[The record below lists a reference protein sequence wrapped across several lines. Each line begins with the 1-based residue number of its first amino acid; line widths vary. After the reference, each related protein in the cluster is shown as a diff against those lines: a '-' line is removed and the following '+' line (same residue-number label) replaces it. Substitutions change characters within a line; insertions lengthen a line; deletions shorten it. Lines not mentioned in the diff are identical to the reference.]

1 MQRGI
6 ATIECRRSATYSR
19 LHHRQL
25 HRLTLPSVSS
35 FTNPSRMR
43 IINHT
48 SYHLDIPS
56 CGPRSRIRNIHCTVT
71 SATSESQRLILKI
84 PLGARWRDGWSEVE
98 VVSPQ
103 RIRGE
108 KQDEKQPLLHV
119 EMPRFKAY
127 YKNVRPPPFHILRV
141 LIPQSRSQGKLLRR
155 SSQYQQQI
163 LQTTSRNCRMRCRS
177 GISSFRERIRVLR
190 CMDVSLRLD
199 R

>member
-1 MQRGI
+1 MSAFSDILQFII
-6 ATIECRRSATYSR
+6 ASPCD
-19 LHHRQL
+19 
-25 HRLTLPSVSS
+25 SVSS
-35 FTNPSRMR
+35 STNPSTMR
-43 IINHT
+43 IVNHT
-48 SYHLDIPS
+48 SYALDIPPQL
-56 CGPRSRIRNIHCTVT
+56 PRSRLIQCTIT
-71 SATSESQRLILKI
+71 SATSESRRITLRL
-84 PLGARWRDGWSEVE
+84 PLGVRWRDGWSEVE